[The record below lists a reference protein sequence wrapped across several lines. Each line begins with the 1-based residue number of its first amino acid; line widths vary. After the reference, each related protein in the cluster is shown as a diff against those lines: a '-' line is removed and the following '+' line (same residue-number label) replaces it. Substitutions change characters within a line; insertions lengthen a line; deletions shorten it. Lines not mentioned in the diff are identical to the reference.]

1 MPLKGKEKVL
11 KRYDA
16 NADRFVRAFALD
28 GMTRLIDKT
37 PVKSGRAKNNW
48 NLATGAP
55 RVENIPEGE
64 YSKSGSVA
72 LLAAS
77 SDAGKVVAGDTL
89 FLTNCLPYIP
99 ALEDGHSKQAPAGMI
114 GVTVVELRP
123 LADRIVR
130 EVRRGD
136 GS

>member
-1 MPLKGKEKVL
+1 MPLNGKEKVL

-37 PVKSGRAKNNW
+37 PRKTARAANNW
-48 NLATGAP
+48 NFSTGAP
-55 RVENIPEGE
+55 RLENLPEGE
-64 YSKSGSVA
+64 YPQSGSIA
-72 LLAAS
+72 LLKADGETAK
-77 SDAGKVVAGDTL
+77 AKAGDTL

-136 GS
+136 